1 MGNSSVV
8 FLDEPSTGMDPLAR
22 RMLWN
27 AVIRTRESGKVIII
41 TSHRCA
47 SQVWLLGW
55 GMEVG
60 RNSMTVRGKY
70 LDLEWCIEMLLVSM
84 WDSYGWNPKEGLNTQ
99 GKNVYDLFHL
109 KICSSTVLDFIKA
122 SFPVALTMSKWTL
135 SLQTRSRSIAYINML
150 QWW

>member
-47 SQVWLLGW
+47 SQVCLTGVAFGMGDGGW
-55 GMEVG
+55 EEFYDCEREISGPGMVH
-60 RNSMTVRGKY
+60 RN
-70 LDLEWCIEMLLVSM
+70 
-84 WDSYGWNPKEGLNTQ
+84 
-99 GKNVYDLFHL
+99 F
-109 KICSSTVLDFIKA
+109 A
-122 SFPVALTMSKWTL
+122 
-135 SLQTRSRSIAYINML
+135 
-150 QWW
+150 